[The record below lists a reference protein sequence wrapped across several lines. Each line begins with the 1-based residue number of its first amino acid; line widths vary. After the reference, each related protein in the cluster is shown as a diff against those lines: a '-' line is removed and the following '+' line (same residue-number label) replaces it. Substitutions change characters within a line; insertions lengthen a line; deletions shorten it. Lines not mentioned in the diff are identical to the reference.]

1 MERGSF
7 IQQKSGL
14 ESLVELKASE
24 YQAII
29 QKLNEEKQRM
39 GEEMEER

>member
-14 ESLVELKASE
+14 EELVELKASE

-29 QKLNEEKQRM
+29 KQLNEDKRRLEQ
-39 GEEMEER
+39 EL